1 MTNVNNNGYNDS
13 ITYVSADVDIVR
25 QVIPDID
32 IYLTIAA
39 RSRIAAEE
47 RIKESSSR
55 YNNSI
60 STAAYTSDEQK

>member
-1 MTNVNNNGYNDS
+1 MTNINNNGYNDS

-25 QVIPDID
+25 QVVPDID

-47 RIKESSSR
+47 RIKET
-55 YNNSI
+55 SI
-60 STAAYTSDEQK
+60 EQNIDH